1 MLDQLTKLIEEHAG
15 SAITNNPEIPN
26 NQNKAVV
33 QEVAQ
38 QIFSGL
44 QSQATSGNFSQL
56 TSLFQGN
63 TSVSSMASN
72 PIVQQLISSVAG
84 SLASKFGVSPA
95 TAQRVASS
103 LLPTVMGQLVSKT
116 NNPNDNS
123 FDLSGMMAKFT
134 GDSNFD
140 LSNMLGNTG
149 GIGGMLGKLF

>member
-1 MLDQLTKLIEEHAG
+1 MLDQLAKLVEEHAG
-15 SAITNNPEIPN
+15 SAIINNPEIPN
-26 NQNKAVV
+26 NQNNAAV

-44 QSQATSGNFSQL
+44 QSHATSGNFSQL

-84 SLASKFGVSPA
+84 SLASKFGMSPA
-95 TAQRVASS
+95 TAQNMATS
-103 LLPTVMGQLVSKT
+103 LLPTVMSQLISKT
-116 NNPNDNS
+116 NNPDDNS
-123 FDLSGMMAKFT
+123 FDLSGIMGKLT

-140 LSNMLGNTG
+140 LSSMLGNTG